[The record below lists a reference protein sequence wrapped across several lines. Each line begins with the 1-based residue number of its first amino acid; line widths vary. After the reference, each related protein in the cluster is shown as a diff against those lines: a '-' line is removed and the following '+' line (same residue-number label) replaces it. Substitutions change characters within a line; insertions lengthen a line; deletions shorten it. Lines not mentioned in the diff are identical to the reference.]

1 MKKVRIDRK
10 ASFRKIN
17 IAILVISD
25 TRDSKSDKSGKLLT
39 RLINKSGHKVADNK
53 IVKDTKKDI
62 RKEIKQWLV
71 NKNIQAIISTGGT
84 GITARDVT
92 PEVFREFFEK
102 EIEGFGEIFRMV
114 SFKKIGTSTIQSRSI
129 AGISKGTLL
138 FALPGSPGAC
148 QDAWDEILKWQLDS
162 RFRPCNFTELIPRL

>member
-102 EIEGFGEIFRMV
+102 EIEGSVKFLGWLV
-114 SFKKIGTSTIQSRSI
+114 SRKLEHQQYSH
-129 AGISKGTLL
+129 
-138 FALPGSPGAC
+138 
-148 QDAWDEILKWQLDS
+148 DQLQEYQKVHFYSHCLDHQAPAKM
-162 RFRPCNFTELIPRL
+162 RGMKF